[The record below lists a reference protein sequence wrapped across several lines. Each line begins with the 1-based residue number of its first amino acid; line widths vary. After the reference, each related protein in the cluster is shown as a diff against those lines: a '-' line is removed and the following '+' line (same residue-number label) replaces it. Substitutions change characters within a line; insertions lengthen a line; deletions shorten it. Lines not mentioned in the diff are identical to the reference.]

1 MKEIITDFLHTLANC
16 VVVLALL
23 FAGYLLLINL
33 YHYKEISY
41 EYETNLN
48 DNKKYNSFKENITLA
63 ETKLN
68 AININNSRY
77 IVANQ
82 TKGEISK
89 CITLAKE
96 SRMYN
101 LTYTKITSKEIYDL
115 NVEIYDKLSTGCLF
129 LMGYNV
135 NRIVE
140 DDSRSK
146 VSFKPVYERL
156 EDDKRI
162 VQNSADYLKNRL
174 LGNSTYSYV
183 TDISRQSIFNENASN
198 LSLTLDNYLTLT
210 VSINNIV
217 AWYEQEFGGGV

>member
-16 VVVLALL
+16 IVVLALL

-41 EYETNLN
+41 KYESNLN
-48 DNKKYNSFKENITLA
+48 DNKKYNSFKENVLLS
-63 ETKLN
+63 ENKLN
-68 AININNSRY
+68 AVNINNSRY

-96 SRMYN
+96 SRLYN
-101 LTYTKITSKEIYDL
+101 LTYTKITSKDIYDL
-115 NVEIYDKLSTGCLF
+115 NVEMYDKLSTGCLF
-129 LMGYNV
+129 LMGYNI

-140 DDSRSK
+140 ADNSSK
-146 VSFKPVYERL
+146 TTFKPVYERL

-162 VQNSADYLKNRL
+162 VQNTTDYLKNRL
-174 LGNSTYSYV
+174 LSNSTYSYV
-183 TDISRQSIFNENASN
+183 TDISRQSIFNESSSN

-210 VSINNIV
+210 TSINDVV